1 MKLSTDM
8 EVEPPSSPSSSSS
21 TPPAQLPPV
30 TREAQ
35 LRQLREL
42 CAKYKI
48 ESLVDDPKHVTQCPI
63 CSSRCTELFK
73 CGKEGCG
80 KEGCSYLCIDAE
92 DRECFDCNFYKWF
105 ENDTTTSQAK
115 YTLADIEAF
124 FRVRSEIGNPAR
136 GGWSVM
142 LTHLGPKSDG
152 GEWTATELASLWF
165 RGTADVLECTRNGR
179 RVPLSDP
186 DLVDE
191 DGFLTPFQVDPQH
204 VRVTNAPPTNSSTKQ
219 TVDIRTHPLWIV
231 LRVLFPNKGKKDGSF
246 VSPSNLTIDAGTATS
261 SQAVQDQ
268 VTVRVRHVLIDAM
281 FLSLCLTMRPVV
293 KLLVDEEHHPAIE
306 DYDEDDMDNYD
317 LASISFEDKRK
328 CLDAF
333 AKVML
338 GYPDA
343 ITSPL
348 FDPSN
353 EIVQTHSDEAIDLMK
368 RLASENFDKHEEE
381 IREALTEVAAAVSIC
396 SRMLML
402 FIRVCYEYL
411 TTHLY
416 LATTLHHNRKR
427 AFLRS
432 TSRF

>member
-1 MKLSTDM
+1 MD
-8 EVEPPSSPSSSSS
+8 VEPPSSPQSFSPASSSS
-21 TPPAQLPPV
+21 TPPTQLSPATQRRAQLSK
-30 TREAQ
+30 
-35 LRQLREL
+35 LREL
-42 CAKYKI
+42 FAKYKI
-48 ESLVDDPKHVTQCPI
+48 ESLVDDPKHVTQCPL

-73 CGKEGCG
+73 CDKCG
-80 KEGCSYLCIDAE
+80 KEGCSYLCIDTE
-92 DRECFDCNFYKWF
+92 DKECFDCDFYKWF

-136 GGWSVM
+136 GGWSEM
-142 LTHLGPKSDG
+142 LERLPLKSNG
-152 GEWTATELASLWF
+152 QKWTATELASLWF

-186 DLVDE
+186 DLVDD
-191 DGFLTPFQVDPQH
+191 DGIFTPLPVNPQY
-204 VRVTNAPPTNSSTKQ
+204 VRVTNAPPTNSSTKH

-231 LRVLFPNKGKKDGSF
+231 LRVLFPKKGGKDGSF
-246 VSPSNLTIDAGTATS
+246 VSPSNLTIDAGTAMS

-268 VTVRVRHVLIDAM
+268 VTARVRHVLIDAI

-293 KLLVDEEHHPAIE
+293 KLLVDEEHHPAID

-338 GYPDA
+338 GYPNA

-368 RLASENFDKHEEE
+368 RLASDNFDKHEKE
-381 IREALTEVAAAVSIC
+381 ILEALAEVAAAVSIC
-396 SRMLML
+396 SRAYVIHPCML
-402 FIRVCYEYL
+402 
-411 TTHLY
+411 
-416 LATTLHHNRKR
+416 
-427 AFLRS
+427 
-432 TSRF
+432 